1 MQAVDNLLAAL
12 MGRKDCFS
20 SNLFAV
26 DVPKCDYYFPLD
38 KMFLD
43 YFAEEAGNDSL
54 RALSMMAT
62 LYLSVLHCGFP
73 QSLLRSSV
81 TFLRENISLPSFDCT
96 HYERLYARLTTDN
109 RTTLPLFEDVGKI
122 VLKEVSRLD
131 IYDAFDFIT
140 NGF

>member
-20 SNLFAV
+20 SNLFAD
-26 DVPKCDYYFPLD
+26 DVPRCDYPFPLD

-54 RALSMMAT
+54 RALSLIAT

-73 QSLLRSSV
+73 QALMRSSI
-81 TFLRENISLPSFDCT
+81 TFLRENITLPSFDCT
-96 HYERLYARLTTDN
+96 HYERLYARLTTEKHA
-109 RTTLPLFEDVGKI
+109 TLPLFEDVGNI
-122 VLKEVSRLD
+122 ATKEVSRLD
-131 IYDAFDFIT
+131 IYDAFDFLT

>member
-12 MGRKDCFS
+12 MGRKDCFP

-26 DVPKCDYYFPLD
+26 DAPKCNYNFPLD

-140 NGF
+140 NGY

>member
-12 MGRKDCFS
+12 MGRKDCFA
-20 SNLFAV
+20 SNLFAD
-26 DVPKCDYYFPLD
+26 DVPRCDYPFPLD
-38 KMFLD
+38 RMFLD
-43 YFAEEAGNDSL
+43 YFTEERNDDNL
-54 RALSMMAT
+54 RALSLIAT

>member
-12 MGRKDCFS
+12 MGRKDCFA
-20 SNLFAV
+20 SNLFAD
-26 DVPKCDYYFPLD
+26 DVPRCDYPFPLD
-38 KMFLD
+38 RMFLD
-43 YFAEEAGNDSL
+43 YFTEERNDDNL
-54 RALSMMAT
+54 RALSLIAT

-73 QSLLRSSV
+73 QALMRSSV

>member
-20 SNLFAV
+20 SNLFAD
-26 DVPKCDYYFPLD
+26 DVPRCDYPFPLD

-43 YFAEEAGNDSL
+43 YFTEERNDDNL
-54 RALSMMAT
+54 RALSLIAT

-73 QSLLRSSV
+73 QALMRSSI
-81 TFLRENISLPSFDCT
+81 TFLRESITLPSFDCT
-96 HYERLYARLTTDN
+96 HYEKLYARLTTKKH
-109 RTTLPLFEDVGKI
+109 TTLPLFEDVGSI
-122 VLKEVSRLD
+122 VTKEVSRLD
-131 IYDAFDFIT
+131 IYDAFDFLT

>member
-12 MGRKDCFS
+12 MGRKDCFA
-20 SNLFAV
+20 SNLFAD
-26 DVPKCDYYFPLD
+26 DVPRCDYPFPLD

-62 LYLSVLHCGFP
+62 LYLSVLHCSFP

-122 VLKEVSRLD
+122 MLKEVSRLD

-140 NGF
+140 NGY

>member
-12 MGRKDCFS
+12 MGRKDCFA

-26 DVPKCDYYFPLD
+26 DAPKCDYYFPLD

-131 IYDAFDFIT
+131 IYDAFDFLT

>member
-38 KMFLD
+38 RMFLD
-43 YFAEEAGNDSL
+43 YFTEERNDDNL
-54 RALSMMAT
+54 RALSLIAT

-73 QSLLRSSV
+73 QALMRSSI
-81 TFLRENISLPSFDCT
+81 TFLRESITLPSFDCT
-96 HYERLYARLTTDN
+96 HYERLYARLSADESVS
-109 RTTLPLFEDVGKI
+109 LPLFEDIGSV
-122 VLKEVSRLD
+122 VPKELTRTDV
-131 IYDAFDFIT
+131 YDAFDFLT
-140 NGF
+140 NGV

>member
-81 TFLRENISLPSFDCT
+81 IFLRENISLPSFDCT

-140 NGF
+140 NGY

>member
-1 MQAVDNLLAAL
+1 
-12 MGRKDCFS
+12 
-20 SNLFAV
+20 
-26 DVPKCDYYFPLD
+26 
-38 KMFLD
+38 
-43 YFAEEAGNDSL
+43 
-54 RALSMMAT
+54 
-62 LYLSVLHCGFP
+62 
-73 QSLLRSSV
+73 LRSSV

-96 HYERLYARLTTDN
+96 HYESLYARLTTDN

>member
-43 YFAEEAGNDSL
+43 YFTEERNNDNL
-54 RALSMMAT
+54 RALSLSAT
-62 LYLSVLHCGFP
+62 LYRSVLHCGFP
-73 QSLLRSSV
+73 QALMRSSI
-81 TFLRENISLPSFDCT
+81 TFLRESITLPSFDCT
-96 HYERLYARLTTDN
+96 HYERLYACLTTEKHA
-109 RTTLPLFEDVGKI
+109 TLPLFEDVGNI
-122 VLKEVSRLD
+122 VTKEVSRLD
-131 IYDAFDFIT
+131 IYDAFDFLT

>member
-20 SNLFAV
+20 SNLFAD
-26 DVPKCDYYFPLD
+26 DVPRCDYPFPLD
-38 KMFLD
+38 KMFFD
-43 YFAEEAGNDSL
+43 YFTEERNNDNL
-54 RALSMMAT
+54 RALSLIAT
-62 LYLSVLHCGFP
+62 LYLSVLHCDFP
-73 QSLLRSSV
+73 QALMRSSV
-81 TFLRENISLPSFDCT
+81 TFLRENITLPSFDCT

-140 NGF
+140 NGY

>member
-1 MQAVDNLLAAL
+1 

-20 SNLFAV
+20 SNLFAD
-26 DVPKCDYYFPLD
+26 DVPRCDYPFPLD

-54 RALSMMAT
+54 RALSLIAT

-73 QSLLRSSV
+73 QALMRSSI
-81 TFLRENISLPSFDCT
+81 TFLRENITLPSFDCT
-96 HYERLYARLTTDN
+96 HYERLYARLTTEKHA
-109 RTTLPLFEDVGKI
+109 TLPLFEDVGNI
-122 VLKEVSRLD
+122 ATKEVSRLD
-131 IYDAFDFIT
+131 IYDAFDFLT